1 MSETAFSRPKPDI
14 PLLMSP
20 HENGGLAEVQTPS
33 DNFAAIA
40 VFEAVG
46 LRLRR
51 AEYVF
56 HLWLD

>member
-1 MSETAFSRPKPDI
+1 MRAGI
-14 PLLMSP
+14 LWA

>member
-1 MSETAFSRPKPDI
+1 
-14 PLLMSP
+14 L
-20 HENGGLAEVQTPS
+20 QTPS
-33 DNFAAIA
+33 DNFAGIA

-51 AEYVF
+51 SEYDF